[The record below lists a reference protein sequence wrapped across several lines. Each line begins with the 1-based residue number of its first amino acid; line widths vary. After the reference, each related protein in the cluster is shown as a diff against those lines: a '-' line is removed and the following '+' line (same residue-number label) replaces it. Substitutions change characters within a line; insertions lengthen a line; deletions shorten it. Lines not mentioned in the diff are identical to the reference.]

1 MLKKIMKAALAAS
14 LVFGFSAGVHAED
27 FFKMYGSARMALE
40 QTTVTPD
47 VGDADTDLSLAQ
59 QGNSRFGASAQKGMV
74 SGGFEYGTSAN
85 LRLLYASVP
94 MGGGSLLLG
103 QHYVPVNIFV
113 SNQVAGGDAGMLNY
127 GGLYGGRRA
136 MIKYAT
142 GGLNVAFVQ
151 PTAASLSGVT
161 ASDTDVSMPKIEAS
175 YAMKFGNINVKAVFG
190 TQSSSIT
197 RAATAA
203 TAASTTYSID
213 TGAIVGTAVAA
224 TAAAAEKT
232 FTVSSQALGLQAGI
246 NLGAAAVK
254 FSYMMATN
262 GGNYGLW
269 MNGGSNVAELQTDSV
284 VDAKSSGMLLVGS
297 FKVSDTM
304 GLEGGYGSLTSTA
317 GTTGAKDDG
326 SSVMYVQLAI
336 NMGNGMTITPNY
348 NMWDNMKNGADVKEG
363 TVGSIGAKFQAN
375 F

>member
-1 MLKKIMKAALAAS
+1 MKAALAAS

-74 SGGFEYGTSAN
+74 SGGFEYGTAAN

-94 MGGGSLLLG
+94 MGGGSLMIG

-113 SNQVAGGDAGMLNY
+113 SNQVGGGDAGLLNY
-127 GGLYGGRRA
+127 GGLYGGRRG
-136 MIKYAT
+136 MIQYST
-142 GGLNVAFVQ
+142 GGLKVAFVA
-151 PTAASLSGVT
+151 PGTPALSGVT
-161 ASDTDVSMPKIEAS
+161 GDADVSLPKIEAS

-190 TQSSSIT
+190 TQSGSIT

-203 TAASTTYSID
+203 TAASTTYEID
-213 TGAIVGTAVAA
+213 QTTGLIAGTAVAA
-224 TAAAAEKT
+224 TAAGAEKS
-232 FTVSSQALGLQAGI
+232 FSVSSQALGLQAGI

-269 MNGGSNVAELQTDSV
+269 MNGGSQTAELQNDSV
-284 VDAKSSGMLLVGS
+284 VDAKSSGMLLIGS

-317 GTTGAKDDG
+317 GTTGAKADG
-326 SSVMYVQLAI
+326 SSAMYVQLAI

-348 NMWDNMKNGADVKEG
+348 NMWDNMKDGADVKEG
-363 TVGSIGAKFQAN
+363 TVSSIGAKFQAN

>member
-1 MLKKIMKAALAAS
+1 MKAALAAS

-142 GGLNVAFVQ
+142 GGLNVALVQ
-151 PTAASLSGVT
+151 PSAPSLSGVSGD
-161 ASDTDVSMPKIEAS
+161 ADVSLPKIEAS

-190 TQSSSIT
+190 TQSGSIT
-197 RAATAA
+197 RSATAA
-203 TAASTTYSID
+203 TAASTEYSIE

-224 TAAAAEKT
+224 TAAAAEKS
-232 FTVSSQALGLQAGI
+232 FSVSSQALGLQAGI
-246 NLGAAAVK
+246 DLGAAAVK

-269 MNGGSNVAELQTDSV
+269 MNGGSNVAELESDAV

-348 NMWDNMKNGADVKEG
+348 NMWDNMKDGSDAKEG
-363 TVGSIGAKFQAN
+363 TKNSIGAKFQAN